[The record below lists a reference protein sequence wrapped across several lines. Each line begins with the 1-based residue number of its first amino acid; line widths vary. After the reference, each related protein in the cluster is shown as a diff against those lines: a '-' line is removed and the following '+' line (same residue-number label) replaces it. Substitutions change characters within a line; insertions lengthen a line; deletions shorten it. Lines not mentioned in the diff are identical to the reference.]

1 MSKKKSLPLLF
12 SMLCG
17 ALAFT
22 IASILVFMTVAFAE
36 RQLYQILGLLG
47 AYIFWIILFIGSGTI
62 LLYRLVRR
70 VMSMPRFAIAYAT
83 SFIVYSAAWMVSY
96 YCMPN
101 TTGEWIGSISGSIG
115 ITISFAIFF
124 GLPRYIVLW
133 TFAFFVL
140 HSIGYFIGSYV
151 FRIAPTKESMIL
163 WGITYGLGT
172 GSGLGFILYYVKEHF
187 VLLRAQTSS

>member
-1 MSKKKSLPLLF
+1 MSKKKYLPLLY
-12 SMLCG
+12 SLLCG

-22 IASILVFMTVAFAE
+22 IASILVFLTVAFAE
-36 RQLYQILGLLG
+36 RQLYQLLGLLG
-47 AYIFWIILFIGSGTI
+47 AYIFWIVLFISSGTI

-70 VMSMPRFAIAYAT
+70 VMSMRRFAIAYAI

-96 YCMPN
+96 YYMRN
-101 TTGEWIGSISGSIG
+101 TTGEWVGSISGSIG

-124 GLPRYIVLW
+124 GLPQYILLW
-133 TFAFFVL
+133 AFSFFIF

-151 FRIAPTKESMIL
+151 FSIAPTRESMIL

-187 VLLRAQTSS
+187 VLLRAQTS